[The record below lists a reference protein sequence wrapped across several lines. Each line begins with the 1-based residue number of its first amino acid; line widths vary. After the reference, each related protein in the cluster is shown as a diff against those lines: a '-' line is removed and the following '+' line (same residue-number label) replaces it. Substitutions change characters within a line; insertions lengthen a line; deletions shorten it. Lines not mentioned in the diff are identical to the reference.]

1 MIMIIIL
8 LILLIPFDCV
18 IIVVVD
24 VEILLVN
31 SIVIW
36 AVNLVVILIM
46 LSENWLLGLQ
56 QQKNLTRKWI
66 VNSVT
71 KNFILIYM

>member
-1 MIMIIIL
+1 MIIIL

-24 VEILLVN
+24 VEILPVN
-31 SIVIW
+31 SVVIW

>member
-8 LILLIPFDCV
+8 LILLIPCDCV

-31 SIVIW
+31 SVVIW